1 VAYDFL
7 DHQHQL
13 LVRTKMEYTSLDE
26 AARTTSAVDRK
37 PDAASLARRSI
48 SIFSRRGTETPMQIP
63 APLSHAPNSSTN
75 KMNDSHRT
83 WLRRRSFGT
92 PKPCQRGTILKA
104 VPPAEQLQMSRL
116 EWEMATSPNEEIMSA
131 ISEHPPTQTAWS
143 VSSDQALPSQQ
154 LSPSTRPSAGL
165 DWHQGFVPR
174 TESVKRRETET
185 RIGVWVNGVV
195 HWDDVTTQKASTSN
209 ILANTGLAGVQTQAE
224 MPVLNSRP
232 NLRIAIPGSEYP
244 SLSTTANSHPRQQ
257 AISFAPA
264 DHASKAESAT
274 PHITVDGTTKDLSR
288 PGDAETYA
296 AMYASIAQNIIPGL
310 RPKDRHST
318 SSSTASSTVARSD
331 VSDHSKRS
339 SATSMDHVQTSN
351 CQSDDTT
358 PPGTVDINKPL
369 PPVPVPNI
377 MRSAPA
383 PPTNFVGNA
392 GPSSMQNTQNAPYS
406 KKDLARISQNHLL
419 PRLRIDRHSSL
430 SDLDKM
436 NAEFLRASPYA
447 YVPSL
452 SDAAEATPTLSQ
464 AEDDLQA
471 HLGTIAEVLKDDDA
485 AAGSATLSSR
495 HDSANEN
502 HAIDVADVTDAA
514 VNDASVIR
522 RSDSVHSVMS
532 PPARAPTLPK
542 RSRKREWRNS
552 TYVDTSIPQV
562 IPPPPKAP
570 GRRKS
575 ESLQALHLAT
585 PPSISRVLRSE
596 SEKVQTGFKSRD
608 LRKLVYTRSA
618 GAPES
623 SLALQPAVLDTDRD
637 DQHTTHV
644 DTLPEEQVLLR
655 ILSSLTSMKDLFSM
669 AVINKGMYRV
679 FKENELPLIQI
690 VARNE
695 SPAAW
700 ELREW
705 RGSRQEDGSC
715 DDSTNELSRT
725 PMSYMWSKNRDED
738 TVVELKRLILD
749 NCQSF
754 MRRETA
760 ISFAHKHHPDGQ
772 RFTDALW
779 RVWTFCTIFGSN
791 KGREED
797 ITGQLDWLKGGTEA
811 NNQTFSATVNTN
823 LDFDMGSVLLN
834 APDHFAEGNRGGL
847 SAVQLYDMTEL
858 WNCLSALLVNYQGQ
872 IHLARHYGVF
882 ASCGVSAGDIEME
895 EHMLEEWTAFVMT
908 LGLDVVL
915 ELAKHAAE
923 DPSRGFEVAKA
934 NGWTDWTPSVTG
946 SRATFLREPAARL
959 YEERISA
966 AAMHMQD
973 PHDLQRKEDAR
984 KRVAALAAEIRLRR
998 QTSGYKRLPK
1008 IDMHNERAMSMVS
1021 RHPSALPS
1029 RSIRAI
1035 QTTDLHHGPRYHAYS
1050 TPQTAR
1056 PSHRPSRESL
1066 VSPMTYASSSASARP
1081 SSPMSVWSARHISP
1095 IIEDRVEGFNRLSLA
1110 NLDGVADSTVE
1121 CAVRKITE
1129 MGFSVAQAT
1138 QALKMTDM
1146 GDGLRVD
1153 RAVDM
1158 LLRN

>member
-1 VAYDFL
+1 V
-7 DHQHQL
+7 Q
-13 LVRTKMEYTSLDE
+13 V
-26 AARTTSAVDRK
+26 
-37 PDAASLARRSI
+37 
-48 SIFSRRGTETPMQIP
+48 P
-63 APLSHAPNSSTN
+63 APLSYAGAPTPSK
-75 KMNDSHRT
+75 KMNDNQRT

-92 PKPCQRGTILKA
+92 QKSCQRGTILKA
-104 VPPAEQLQMSRL
+104 VPPAEKLQMSRL

-131 ISEHPPTQTAWS
+131 ISEHPPTHTAWS

-154 LSPSTRPSAGL
+154 LSPSTRLSAGL
-165 DWHQGFVPR
+165 DWHHGTMPR

-185 RIGVWVNGVV
+185 RIGVWVDGVV
-195 HWDDVTTQKASTSN
+195 HWDDVTTQKASHSDM
-209 ILANTGLAGVQTQAE
+209 LANTGLAGVQTQAA
-224 MPVLNSRP
+224 MSVSNSRP
-232 NLRIAIPGSEYP
+232 NLRIAIPEYP
-244 SLSTTANSHPRQQ
+244 SLSTIVNSRPHQQ
-257 AISFAPA
+257 ATSFAPA
-264 DHASKAESAT
+264 SLASKVEHAT
-274 PHITVDGTTKDLSR
+274 PHITVEGTTEDSSR
-288 PGDAETYA
+288 LGDAETYA

-310 RPKDRHST
+310 RPNERRST
-318 SSSTASSTVARSD
+318 SSSTANSTVALSD
-331 VSDHSKRS
+331 ASEHSKRS
-339 SATSMDHVQTSN
+339 SATSMDHANTSN
-351 CQSDDTT
+351 FQSDNDTT
-358 PPGTVDINKPL
+358 PPGSVDINKPL
-369 PPVPVPNI
+369 PAVPIPNT

-383 PPTNFVGNA
+383 PPSIFVGDVD
-392 GPSSMQNTQNAPYS
+392 PSNMQNTQNAPYS
-406 KKDLARISQNHLL
+406 NKTLARISRGHLL
-419 PRLRIDRHSSL
+419 PRLSIGNQSSL
-430 SDLDKM
+430 SDLDAI
-436 NAEFLRASPYA
+436 NAEFLRASPYL
-447 YVPSL
+447 PSL
-452 SDAAEATPTLSQ
+452 SDAAGGTPTLSQ
-464 AEDDLQA
+464 AEDDLQV
-471 HLGTIAEVLKDDDA
+471 HLGTISEVLKDDNA
-485 AAGSATLSSR
+485 AADCTTLFPH
-495 HDSANEN
+495 HDSASKN
-502 HAIDVADVTDAA
+502 HAIDVADGTDAA
-514 VNDASVIR
+514 VKDASAIR

-552 TYVDTSIPQV
+552 THVDMSIPQV
-562 IPPPPKAP
+562 IQPPPKAP

-575 ESLQALHLAT
+575 ESLHVLALQSAT
-585 PPSISRVLRSE
+585 PQSVSNLAGRVLRSE

-623 SLALQPAVLDTDRD
+623 SLALQPAALDTDGED
-637 DQHTTHV
+637 DRYTTHV
-644 DTLPEEQVLLR
+644 DTLPAEQVLLR
-655 ILSSLTSMKDLFSM
+655 ILGSLTSMRDLFSM

-679 FKENELPLIQI
+679 FRENELPLIEL

-705 RGSRQEDGSC
+705 RGSAQDDGSG
-715 DDSTNELSRT
+715 DDSDSLQLRRS
-725 PMSYMWSKNRDED
+725 PMTYIRSKNRDED
-738 TVVELKRLILD
+738 TVTELKRLILD

-760 ISFAHKHHPDGQ
+760 LSFAHKHYPDAQ
-772 RFTDALW
+772 RFTDAFW
-779 RVWTFCTIFGSN
+779 RVWTFCTIFGSS

-882 ASCGVSAGDIEME
+882 ASCDVEEGDIEME
-895 EHMLEEWTAFVMT
+895 EHLLEEWTAFVMT

-915 ELAKHAAE
+915 ELAKHASQ

-934 NGWTDWTPSVTG
+934 NGWTDWTASVTG
-946 SRATFLREPAARL
+946 SRATFLREPAARQ

-966 AAMHMQD
+966 AAMQMQD
-973 PHDLQRKEDAR
+973 PHDLQKKEDSR

-1021 RHPSALPS
+1021 RHPSALPA

-1035 QTTDLHHGPRYHAYS
+1035 QTTDLHHTPRYHAYS

-1056 PSHRPSRESL
+1056 PSHRLSRESL
-1066 VSPMTYASSSASARP
+1066 VSPLTYAPSAASARP
-1081 SSPMSVWSARHISP
+1081 SSPMSMWSARHISP

-1110 NLDGVADSTVE
+1110 SLDGVADSTVE

-1129 MGFSVAQAT
+1129 MGFTEAQAT
-1138 QALKMTDM
+1138 RALKMTDM

-1158 LLRN
+1158 LLRC

>member
-1 VAYDFL
+1 
-7 DHQHQL
+7 
-13 LVRTKMEYTSLDE
+13 
-26 AARTTSAVDRK
+26 
-37 PDAASLARRSI
+37 
-48 SIFSRRGTETPMQIP
+48 MQIP
-63 APLSHAPNSSTN
+63 APLSYAPNSSTN

-165 DWHQGFVPR
+165 DWHQGIVPR

-185 RIGVWVNGVV
+185 RIGVWVDGVV

-244 SLSTTANSHPRQQ
+244 SLSTIANSHPRQQ

-264 DHASKAESAT
+264 DHASKAESAP
-274 PHITVDGTTKDLSR
+274 PHITVDGTTEDHSR
-288 PGDAETYA
+288 PGDAEIYA

-331 VSDHSKRS
+331 VSEHSKRS
-339 SATSMDHVQTSN
+339 SATSMDHAQMPIGQLDN
-351 CQSDDTT
+351 DTT
-358 PPGTVDINKPL
+358 PPGIVDINKPL

-383 PPTNFVGNA
+383 PPINFVGNA
-392 GPSSMQNTQNAPYS
+392 EPGSMQNTQNAPYS

-430 SDLDKM
+430 SDLDTM

-485 AAGSATLSSR
+485 AADSATLVSR

-502 HAIDVADVTDAA
+502 HAIEVTDVTDAA

-715 DDSTNELSRT
+715 DGSTNELSRT
-725 PMSYMWSKNRDED
+725 PMSYMRSKNRDED

-772 RFTDALW
+772 RFTDAFW

-823 LDFDMGSVLLN
+823 LDFDIGSVLLN

-847 SAVQLYDMTEL
+847 SAVQLYDITEL

-1035 QTTDLHHGPRYHAYS
+1035 QTADFHHTPRYHAYS
-1050 TPQTAR
+1050 TPQSAR

-1081 SSPMSVWSARHISP
+1081 SSPVSVWSARHISP

-1158 LLRN
+1158 LLRC